1 MGLISYT
8 GSQLWNFIFDD
19 MKPDQTFAECVKPI
33 YNIFVLSVNE
43 NSSFN
48 FASGSFCFV
57 IAVAKYFIVGLGVNL
72 N

>member
-48 FASGSFCFV
+48 FASGSFYV
-57 IAVAKYFIVGLGVNL
+57 LLLLLQNTLLRV
-72 N
+72 

>member
-48 FASGSFCFV
+48 FASGSFYV
-57 IAVAKYFIVGLGVNL
+57 LLLLLQNTLLWV
-72 N
+72 

>member
-33 YNIFVLSVNE
+33 YNISVLSVNE

-48 FASGSFCFV
+48 FASGSFYV
-57 IAVAKYFIVGLGVNL
+57 LLLLLQNTLLWV
-72 N
+72 